1 MLNWIISFSLK
12 NRAIVLI
19 ASLVVMV
26 YGAIQLREM
35 PVDVFPDLN
44 RPTVTIMTEASG
56 LAPEEV
62 EVLVTRPIEF
72 LLNGATGVKRVRS
85 ASGIGLSIVWV
96 EFDWETDIFRD
107 RQIVAEKLQLARE
120 RLPADTNPV
129 MAPISSIMGEIML
142 LGLRSTAELKTPEE
156 QAAKGMEL
164 RTLGEFT
171 LRNRLLAVEGVS
183 QVTVMGGVLK
193 QYQIITSPARL
204 AAQNVT
210 LQQLTEAAQKANVIA
225 GGGIMVRSP
234 KESLL
239 RISGQSLTLE
249 EIENTPVLWREPM
262 PVRIKDVADV
272 RFGGPVKRGDGS
284 AWVKLEPDVNAAVR
298 ESQPHEHALAQTHR
312 DDHGMSER
320 DEEKSNDKSDNH
332 EPSDHDHERIEHLSG
347 GPAVMMTVQK
357 QPNADTLVLDHKIDE
372 VLESLQKELPPD
384 IVIERRIFKQADFIE
399 AAVENVTEAVRDGAL
414 WVIVVLFLL
423 MGNFRT
429 SLSSL
434 TSMPLSILLTIL
446 VFRWFGITIN
456 TMTLGGIA
464 VAIGDLVDDSIVDI
478 ENIYRRL
485 KENRQLPADQQ
496 RAPLDVI
503 YDASCEVRNSIVYA
517 TLIVILVM
525 FPLFSM
531 AGLEGRMFAPLGV
544 AYIISLLCSLA
555 VSLTFTPVFGS
566 VLLPRAKF
574 LDEGADPLLLRWLK
588 RLDATVLRFTL
599 RHATLIL
606 LLVASL
612 VTVSCASIL
621 WMGGEF
627 LPPFNEGTLTI
638 SLRME
643 PGTSLDESQRV
654 AAGAERL
661 ILEVPEVLSV
671 SRRTGRA
678 ELDEHAEGV
687 NSSEIDVRLAEHSPP
702 KPGWGYAALRLI
714 PIAHLWGFDSV
725 GRPREAVIADVR
737 ERISN
742 IPGAAVNIGQ
752 PISHRLDHMMS
763 GIRAQIA
770 VKVFGQDLRELRT
783 AAYDMQE
790 RMQSIPGIVDLQI
803 EPQVEISQVRLKVK
817 RDEAARYGLAPG
829 DVAELLETA
838 YKGRVVSQ
846 VLDEDRYF
854 GLVVWY
860 DEASRTDPATIN
872 ETILETPSGRRVA
885 LGQVAEVL
893 DTTGPNT
900 LNREHVQRRIVVF
913 CNVQGRDLAS
923 VVADIKTALT
933 PVEENLHKL
942 PGSYY
947 LEYSGQFEAQQEA
960 NRRLAILGTLSILGV
975 FLLLCKALESWRAA
989 LQVLVNIPLA
999 AFGSVVTLLIVN
1011 RPEWATLAAASWW
1024 EWPRIWVGATSL
1036 SVAHWVGFI
1045 TLIGVVSRNGIMM
1058 ISHYIHLMQ
1067 HEGERFSEQM
1077 IIRGSLERLAPVM
1090 MTAMTSFIG
1099 LLPLLFGAGQTGKE
1113 ILYPLALVVFGG
1125 MLTSTIL
1132 DQVVTPA
1139 LFFKF
1144 GRKVYQHSPTAFAGE
1159 TASLPIPLEIATAQQ
1174 ETPQNGEGL
1183 PMESRETVPHV
1194 RPNGET
1200 LTEQNATLATE
1211 APKVR
1216 NSESTQEFIDLPP
1229 NNGSKV
1235 VATEGE
1241 ALRPA
1246 DGHHDK

>member
-1 MLNWIISFSLK
+1 MLNWIISFSLT
-12 NRAIVLI
+12 NRALVLI
-19 ASLVVMV
+19 GSLVVMV
-26 YGAIQLREM
+26 YGAIQLQEM

-44 RPTVTIMTEASG
+44 RPTVTIMTEAAG

-72 LLNGATGVKRVRS
+72 LLNGATGVQRVRS

-96 EFDWETDIFRD
+96 EFEWGTDIFRD
-107 RQIVAEKLQLARE
+107 RQIVAEKMQLARE
-120 RLPADTNPV
+120 RLPAEANPV

-156 QAAKGMEL
+156 QAAKAMDL

-171 LRNRLLAVEGVS
+171 LRNRLLAVGGVS

-193 QYQIITSPARL
+193 QYQIITSPGRL

-210 LQQLTEAAQKANVIA
+210 LLQLTEAAQKANVIA

-298 ESQPHEHALAQTHR
+298 ESLPHEHAEPAARADVEMDDETHATTQ
-312 DDHGMSER
+312 
-320 DEEKSNDKSDNH
+320 
-332 EPSDHDHERIEHLSG
+332 ISG
-347 GPAVMMTVQK
+347 GPAVIMTVQK
-357 QPNADTLVLDHKIDE
+357 QPNADTLKLDRKIDE

-446 VFRWFGITIN
+446 VFHWFGITIN

-485 KENRQLPADQQ
+485 KENRHLPLDQQ
-496 RAPLDVI
+496 RSPLDVI

-531 AGLEGRMFAPLGV
+531 AGLEGRMFAPLGM
-544 AYIISLLCSLA
+544 AYIVSLLCSLV
-555 VSLTFTPVFGS
+555 VSLTFTPAFGS
-566 VLLPRAKF
+566 VLLSRAK
-574 LDEGADPLLLRWLK
+574 LLEEGADPLLLHWLK
-588 RLDATVLRFTL
+588 RLDAVVLRFTL
-599 RHATLIL
+599 RNATLIL
-606 LLVASL
+606 SAVAIM
-612 VTVSCASIL
+612 VTISCASIL

-638 SLRME
+638 NLRME

-654 AAGAERL
+654 AERAEEL
-661 ILEVPEVLSV
+661 ILKVPEVLSV

-714 PIAHLWGFDSV
+714 PIAHLWGFNSV
-725 GRPREAVIADVR
+725 GRPREDVIADVR
-737 ERISN
+737 DRIAN

-783 AAYDMQE
+783 AAYDIQE
-790 RMQSIPGIVDLQI
+790 RMQPISGIVDLQI

-860 DEASRTDPATIN
+860 DADSRSDPDVIN

-923 VVADIKTALT
+923 VVADIKQALT
-933 PVEENLHKL
+933 PVEENLRKL

-975 FLLLCKALESWRAA
+975 FLLLCKALDSWRAA

-999 AFGSVVTLLIVN
+999 AFGSVLTLLMVN
-1011 RPEWATLAAASWW
+1011 RPEWSALQAVPWW
-1024 EWPRIWVGATSL
+1024 DWPRVWVSATSL

-1067 HEGERFSEQM
+1067 HEGEKFSEQM
-1077 IIRGSLERLAPVM
+1077 IVRGSLERLAPVM

-1144 GRKVYQHSPTAFAGE
+1144 GRKVYERTPASADAHPANAAPGNETMPSARPGGPPAGD
-1159 TASLPIPLEIATAQQ
+1159 AQ
-1174 ETPQNGEGL
+1174 
-1183 PMESRETVPHV
+1183 
-1194 RPNGET
+1194 
-1200 LTEQNATLATE
+1200 
-1211 APKVR
+1211 PKVSGPASSAPPA
-1216 NSESTQEFIDLPP
+1216 NAPPTVTSGSPSENRRDAKL
-1229 NNGSKV
+1229 
-1235 VATEGE
+1235 
-1241 ALRPA
+1241 
-1246 DGHHDK
+1246 

>member
-1 MLNWIISFSLK
+1 MLNWIILFSLK
-12 NRAIVLI
+12 NRALVLI
-19 ASLVVMV
+19 TSLVVMV

-44 RPTVTIMTEASG
+44 RPTVTIMTEAAG

-72 LLNGATGVKRVRS
+72 LLNGATGVQRVRS

-96 EFDWETDIFRD
+96 EFDWGTDIFRD
-107 RQIVAEKLQLARE
+107 RQIVAEKMQLARE

-142 LGLRSTAELKTPEE
+142 LGLRSTAELNTEDAR
-156 QAAKGMEL
+156 AAKAMEL

-171 LRNRLLAVEGVS
+171 LRNRLLAVGGVS
-183 QVTVMGGVLK
+183 QVTVMGGILK
-193 QYQIITSPARL
+193 QYQIITSPGRL

-210 LQQLTEAAQKANVIA
+210 LLELTEAARKANVIA
-225 GGGIMVRSP
+225 GGGIMVRPP

-284 AWVKLEPDVNAAVR
+284 AWVKLEPDVNAAVS
-298 ESQPHEHALAQTHR
+298 ESQPHEHAEAAATGNSSHKHTHE
-312 DDHGMSER
+312 HGTGQAIT
-320 DEEKSNDKSDNH
+320 K
-332 EPSDHDHERIEHLSG
+332 LSG
-347 GPAVMMTVQK
+347 GPAVIMTVQK
-357 QPNADTLVLDHKIDE
+357 QPNADTLALDGRINE
-372 VLESLQKELPPD
+372 VLESLQQELPSD
-384 IVIERRIFKQADFIE
+384 VVIERRIFKQADFIE
-399 AAVENVTEAVRDGAL
+399 AAVENVTEAVRDGAI
-414 WVIVVLFLL
+414 WVIIVLFLL

-434 TSMPLSILLTIL
+434 TSMPLSILLTVL
-446 VFRWFGITIN
+446 VFHWLGITIN

-485 KENRQLPADQQ
+485 KENRQLPAAQQ
-496 RAPLDVI
+496 RPALDVI

-531 AGLEGRMFAPLGV
+531 AGLEGRMFAPLGL
-544 AYIISLLCSLA
+544 AYIISLLCSLV

-566 VLLPRAKF
+566 VLLPQAKF
-574 LDEGADPLLLRWLK
+574 LADAEDPLLLRWLK
-588 RLDATVLRFTL
+588 RVDAAVLKFTL
-599 RHATLIL
+599 RHASLIL
-606 LLVASL
+606 GGVAVL
-612 VTVSCASIL
+612 VTVSCTSIL

-638 SLRME
+638 SMRME
-643 PGTSLDESQRV
+643 PGTSLDESQRI
-654 AAGAERL
+654 AERAERL
-661 ILEVPEVLSV
+661 ILDVPEVLSV

-687 NSSEIDVRLAEHSPP
+687 NSSEIDVLLAEHQPQ
-702 KPGWGYAALRLI
+702 KPGWGYTALRLI

-725 GRPREAVIADVR
+725 GRSREAVIADVR
-737 ERISN
+737 DRISN

-783 AAYDMQE
+783 AAYDIQE

-817 RDEAARYGLAPG
+817 RREAARYGLAPG

-860 DEASRTDPATIN
+860 DEASRSDPAAIN
-872 ETILETPSGRRVA
+872 ETILETPSGRRVP
-885 LGQVAEVL
+885 LGQVVEIL

-913 CNVQGRDLAS
+913 CNTQGRDLTS
-923 VVADIKTALT
+923 VVNDIKQALV
-933 PVEENLHKL
+933 PVETRLRTL

-947 LEYSGQFEAQQEA
+947 LEYSGQFEAQQQA

-975 FLLLCKALESWRAA
+975 FLLLTKALDSWRGA

-999 AFGSVVTLLIVN
+999 AFGSVLALLIVN
-1011 RPEWATLAAASWW
+1011 RPEWSALQAAPWW
-1024 EWPRIWVGATSL
+1024 DWPRVWVSATSL

-1067 HEGERFSEQM
+1067 HEGETFSEQM

-1144 GRKVYQHSPTAFAGE
+1144 GRKVYSRAPDSATGNTVAVAVPT
-1159 TASLPIPLEIATAQQ
+1159 LPDP
-1174 ETPQNGEGL
+1174 
-1183 PMESRETVPHV
+1183 
-1194 RPNGET
+1194 
-1200 LTEQNATLATE
+1200 LTEVPELKRDDT
-1211 APKVR
+1211 
-1216 NSESTQEFIDLPP
+1216 P
-1229 NNGSKV
+1229 NPSN
-1235 VATEGE
+1235 T
-1241 ALRPA
+1241 
-1246 DGHHDK
+1246 